1 MGLQFAG
8 LLGGA
13 IVTEQ
18 VFSRPGL
25 GRIAIT
31 AINNRDYPLIQ
42 GTVLI
47 TAVIYVM
54 VNLLVDLSYAIFDP
68 RIRYA

>member
-1 MGLQFAG
+1 MCTLSGDS
-8 LLGGA
+8 GGA

-18 VFSRPGL
+18 IFSRPGL
-25 GRIAIT
+25 GRVAVT

-47 TAVIYVM
+47 TAVIYVL
-54 VNLLVDLSYAIFDP
+54 VNLLIDLSYAIFDP